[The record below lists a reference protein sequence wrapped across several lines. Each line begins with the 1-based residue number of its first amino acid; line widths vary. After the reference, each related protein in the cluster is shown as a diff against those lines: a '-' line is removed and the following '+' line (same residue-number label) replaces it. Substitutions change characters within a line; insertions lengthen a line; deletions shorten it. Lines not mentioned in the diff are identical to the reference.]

1 MHSSSQYVQQ
11 RGLIQSLWDVT
22 RGGGTEST
30 AQNPLLLVQCQ
41 VKSDVDDGKT
51 TSRNGQGGLIESLW
65 ERN

>member
-1 MHSSSQYVQQ
+1 MYNRVV
-11 RGLIQSLWDVT
+11 RFKACGNIT

-30 AQNPLLLVQCQ
+30 AQNPPLLVQCQ

-51 TSRNGQGGLIESLW
+51 TSKNGQGGLIKSLW